1 MECLP
6 PLNQDTL
13 WAILQET
20 LSDETV
26 NALVAH
32 YLGYRYDPTTQGWD
46 VSQVAEAWRTRY
58 PTPPDFIGDRPNSRL
73 QW

>member
-46 VSQVAEAWRTRY
+46 VSQ
-58 PTPPDFIGDRPNSRL
+58 
-73 QW
+73 

>member
-20 LSDETV
+20 LNDETV
-26 NALVAH
+26 NALVAYH
-32 YLGYRYDPTTQGWD
+32 LGYRYDPTTQSWD

-58 PTPPDFIGDRPNSRL
+58 P
-73 QW
+73 